1 MKIGRLA
8 AVCFVALSSAAPT
21 GVAPSKSELAAM
33 YDQASRE
40 LEAGHYD
47 EALKELDAID
57 ARQPDLAET
66 QNLRGVTLIRQGQY
80 EKAEAVLRRAREI
93 EPKFLDSRFNLA
105 EVAFLKKNW
114 AEARN
119 QFEALLASNGHEL
132 EEKMAQLIQY
142 KILLTFVL
150 ENKAGRFSEIL

>member
-1 MKIGRLA
+1 
-8 AVCFVALSSAAPT
+8 
-21 GVAPSKSELAAM
+21 
-33 YDQASRE
+33 Q
-40 LEAGHYD
+40 
-47 EALKELDAID
+47 
-57 ARQPDLAET
+57 
-66 QNLRGVTLIRQGQY
+66 
-80 EKAEAVLRRAREI
+80 
-93 EPKFLDSRFNLA
+93 FLDSRFNLA

-150 ENKAGRFSEIL
+150 ENKASRFSEILSKFEGWGDSPAFDYAKAAIAWHDQKKEDAEKWMAAAEKKFSPQLNKLFLESFYEVGWMQRPTGEG